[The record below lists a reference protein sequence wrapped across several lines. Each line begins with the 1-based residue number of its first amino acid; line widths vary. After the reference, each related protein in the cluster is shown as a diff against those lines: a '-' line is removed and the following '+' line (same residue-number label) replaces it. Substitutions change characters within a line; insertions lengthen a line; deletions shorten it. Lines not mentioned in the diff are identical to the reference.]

1 MHVAMHVILRRF
13 MNAQVF
19 ISYELEVVL
28 NNPCI
33 LNEDEFICMFNER
46 DDAIVN
52 NFMEVVEN
60 VQIGD
65 VVDRVWFKDAKCAF
79 GDLET
84 IFRTK
89 PIDVTPLIQYIWT
102 LQKETLGSWR
112 AQGSHQ
118 TTLKS
123 LFYHYTTM
131 CDDIHILCNFILYL
145 YRCYYFYFQSHTSVI
160 HVGITYCLVF
170 P

>member
-1 MHVAMHVILRRF
+1 

-65 VVDRVWFKDAKCAF
+65 VVDRV
-79 GDLET
+79 
-84 IFRTK
+84 
-89 PIDVTPLIQYIWT
+89 
-102 LQKETLGSWR
+102 
-112 AQGSHQ
+112 
-118 TTLKS
+118 
-123 LFYHYTTM
+123 
-131 CDDIHILCNFILYL
+131 
-145 YRCYYFYFQSHTSVI
+145 
-160 HVGITYCLVF
+160 
-170 P
+170 